1 MIFDTHAH
9 YDDKQFDQDREE
21 LLASMK
27 DNGIG
32 TIVDVGSNMETST
45 WIVEAVT
52 RYPMMYGAVGVHP
65 SDTAE
70 LKESDIDTLK
80 KYAAMDRIL
89 AIGEIGLD
97 YYWDEPERSIQKKW
111 FEAQIE
117 LARDVKLPIII
128 HSRDAAKDTYD
139 IMKALHAEEIGGVV
153 HCFSYSKEMAR
164 QFLDMGF
171 YIGIGGVVTFKN
183 AKTLKEVAAYTPLD
197 RIVLETDCPY
207 LSPEP
212 NRGKR
217 NSSLNLNY
225 VAEALSQIKGI
236 NKEELIA
243 VTEENARQL
252 YRMKEVYRVKLG
264 NPKNTIEVIQ
274 KYDFDFQKKFG
285 QNFLIDERVLEKIIS
300 AAEVNKDDFVLEIG
314 PGIGTMTQYLAENAR
329 EVMAVEIDK
338 NLIPILSDT
347 LSAYD
352 NVSILNADIL
362 KVDIAKIVEEKNGG
376 KPVKVVANLPYY
388 ITTPII
394 MGLFES
400 HVPIDSITVMVQ
412 KEVADRMQSG
422 PGTKDYGALSLA
434 VQYYAEPYVVANVP
448 PNCFMPRPKVG
459 SAVIRLTKY
468 KDAPIKVTNEK
479 LLFQLIRASF
489 NQRRKTLQNGIKNF
503 GGLNFSKE
511 QVAQALEEMEL
522 PASVRGEALT
532 LEQFA
537 QLSNILDR

>member
-1 MIFDTHAH
+1 MIFESHAH
-9 YDDKQFDQDREE
+9 YDDRQFDVDRED
-21 LLASMK
+21 LLRVLPSKNVGIVVNVGADMKSSASSVALAQSY
-27 DNGIG
+27 DYIY
-32 TIVDVGSNMETST
+32 
-45 WIVEAVT
+45 A
-52 RYPMMYGAVGVHP
+52 AVGVHP
-65 SDTAE
+65 DE
-70 LKESDIDTLK
+70 VESMDAACIDRLRQM
-80 KYAAMDRIL
+80 AQDPRVL

-252 YRMKEVYRVKLG
+252 YRMKEV
-264 NPKNTIEVIQ
+264 
-274 KYDFDFQKKFG
+274 
-285 QNFLIDERVLEKIIS
+285 
-300 AAEVNKDDFVLEIG
+300 
-314 PGIGTMTQYLAENAR
+314 
-329 EVMAVEIDK
+329 
-338 NLIPILSDT
+338 
-347 LSAYD
+347 
-352 NVSILNADIL
+352 
-362 KVDIAKIVEEKNGG
+362 
-376 KPVKVVANLPYY
+376 
-388 ITTPII
+388 
-394 MGLFES
+394 
-400 HVPIDSITVMVQ
+400 
-412 KEVADRMQSG
+412 
-422 PGTKDYGALSLA
+422 
-434 VQYYAEPYVVANVP
+434 
-448 PNCFMPRPKVG
+448 
-459 SAVIRLTKY
+459 
-468 KDAPIKVTNEK
+468 
-479 LLFQLIRASF
+479 
-489 NQRRKTLQNGIKNF
+489 
-503 GGLNFSKE
+503 
-511 QVAQALEEMEL
+511 
-522 PASVRGEALT
+522 
-532 LEQFA
+532 
-537 QLSNILDR
+537 